1 MTEQEF
7 LLHKITENDKKIEE
21 CHSSIKRAEK
31 EFEEIDRKIERLND
45 SLVESS
51 SDFLFIPK
59 DNPQVHELNGLLK
72 EKGSLEED
80 FVMMKKE
87 LDELT
92 EENAIFENLL
102 QMLKKKKK
110 LPESTKEKQEKEK
123 NEVIIKK
130 EEESINNKNICSNN
144 QIPVDIESLR
154 TLKSV
159 LSLSKKISLSDSR
172 RCNVEIGKALSM
184 IDKILKN

>member
-21 CHSSIKRAEK
+21 CHSSIKEAKK
-31 EFEEIDRKIERLND
+31 EFEEIDQKIERLNN

-59 DNPQVHELNGLLK
+59 DNPQIHELNELLK
-72 EKGSLEED
+72 EKSSLEED
-80 FVMMKKE
+80 YEILKKE
-87 LDELT
+87 LDDLT
-92 EENAIFENLL
+92 EENTIFENLL
-102 QMLKKKKK
+102 QMIKNKKSM
-110 LPESTKEKQEKEK
+110 PESKKDQQKKEM
-123 NEVIIKK
+123 NEVTIKK
-130 EEESINNKNICSNN
+130 EEQSNNSRNICSNS
-144 QIPVDIESLR
+144 QIPVDVESLR

>member
-7 LLHKITENDKKIEE
+7 LLHKITENDKKIAE
-21 CHSSIKRAEK
+21 CHSTIKETEK
-31 EFEEIDRKIERLND
+31 VFEKIDQKIERLND

-72 EKGSLEED
+72 EKSSLEED
-80 FVMMKKE
+80 YETMKKE
-87 LDELT
+87 LNELN
-92 EENAIFENLL
+92 EENVIFENLL
-102 QMLKKKKK
+102 KMIKKKPDM
-110 LPESTKEKQEKEK
+110 PENRKEQQEKEK
-123 NEVIIKK
+123 IAVILK
-130 EEESINNKNICSNN
+130 EEEQNTSTNICSNN

-154 TLKSV
+154 ALKSV